1 MYKRQILYGAPVA
14 KQLDEISLK
23 IFQEVKSNNKSPHMT
38 AITVGDNP
46 ASLLYVSRKK
56 EKAEELGVEF
66 NWIKLDKN
74 TSQEKLKELVETES
88 KNTDGLIIQLPLPDH
103 LSSEDVINCI
113 PPDVDVDG
121 LTSYNLGSL
130 FSNEFKLIPAT
141 SLAVLELLNF
151 YQIKTEDKAI
161 VIAGRSRLVS
171 SPLAKIL
178 SSKSYNANVT
188 VIHSKTS
195 NQKQFITQADIFIS
209 AVGSAKLYDSSYF
222 KQGATIIDIG
232 ISSVDGK
239 TYGDIDTQ
247 NISEV
252 ASYRSPFP
260 GGVGPITVSALFFN
274 LSRLVKTN

>member
-1 MYKRQILYGAPVA
+1 MEQILYGAPVA

-23 IFQEVKSNNKSPHMT
+23 IFQEVKSNNKTPHMT

-66 NWIKLDKN
+66 NWIKLDKD

-130 FSNEFKLIPAT
+130 FSNEYKLIPAT

-209 AVGSAKLYDSSYF
+209 AVGSAKLYGYSYF

>member
-1 MYKRQILYGAPVA
+1 MEQILYGAPVA

-38 AITVGDNP
+38 AITVGDNS

-113 PPDVDVDG
+113 PPHVDVDG

-130 FSNEFKLIPAT
+130 FSNEYKLIPAT

>member
-1 MYKRQILYGAPVA
+1 MEQIFYGAPVA

-113 PPDVDVDG
+113 PPHVDVDG

-130 FSNEFKLIPAT
+130 FSNEYKLIPAT

>member
-1 MYKRQILYGAPVA
+1 MEQILYGAPVA

-23 IFQEVKSNNKSPHMT
+23 IFQEVKSNNKTPHMT

-56 EKAEELGVEF
+56 EKAEELEVEF

-74 TSQEKLKELVETES
+74 TSQEKLKEVVESES
-88 KNTDGLIIQLPLPDH
+88 KNTDGLIVQLPLPDH

-130 FSNEFKLIPAT
+130 FSNEYKLIPAT

-195 NQKQFITQADIFIS
+195 NQKQFISQADIFIS
-209 AVGSAKLYDSSYF
+209 AVGSAKLYDPSYF

>member
-1 MYKRQILYGAPVA
+1 MEQILYGAPVA

-23 IFQEVKSNNKSPHMT
+23 IFQEVKSNNKTPHMT
-38 AITVGDNP
+38 AVTVGDNP

-56 EKAEELGVEF
+56 EKAEELEVEF

-130 FSNEFKLIPAT
+130 FSNEYKLIPAT

>member
-1 MYKRQILYGAPVA
+1 MEQILYGAPVA
-14 KQLDEISLK
+14 KQLDDISLK
-23 IFQEVKSNNKSPHMT
+23 IFQEVKSNNKTPHMT

-56 EKAEELGVEF
+56 EKAERLGVEF
-66 NWIKLDKN
+66 HWIKLDKN

-88 KNTDGLIIQLPLPDH
+88 KNTNGLIIQLPLPDH

-130 FSNEFKLIPAT
+130 FSNEYKLIPAT

-151 YQIKTEDKAI
+151 YQIKTEDKDI

-239 TYGDIDTQ
+239 AYGDIDTQ
-247 NISEV
+247 NLSEV
-252 ASYRSPFP
+252 VSYRSPFP

>member
-1 MYKRQILYGAPVA
+1 MEQILYGAPVA

-23 IFQEVKSNNKSPHMT
+23 IFREVKSNNKTPNMT

-66 NWIKLDKN
+66 NWLKLDN
-74 TSQEKLKELVETES
+74 DTSQEKLKELVETES

-103 LSSEDVINCI
+103 LISEDVINCI
-113 PPDVDVDG
+113 PPEVDVDG
-121 LTSYNLGSL
+121 VTSYNLGSL
-130 FSNEFKLIPAT
+130 FSNEYKLIPAT

-178 SSKSYNANVT
+178 SSKSYNGNVT

-195 NQKQFITQADIFIS
+195 NQKQFISQADIFIS

-239 TYGDIDTQ
+239 NYGDIDTQ
-247 NISEV
+247 NISEA

-274 LSRLVKTN
+274 LSRLLKAN

>member
-1 MYKRQILYGAPVA
+1 MEQILYGAPVA

-23 IFQEVKSNNKSPHMT
+23 IFQEVKSNNKTPHMT
-38 AITVGDNP
+38 AITVGDKP

-56 EKAEELGVEF
+56 EKAEELEVEF

-74 TSQEKLKELVETES
+74 TSQEKLKEVVESES
-88 KNTDGLIIQLPLPDH
+88 KNTDGLIVQLPLPDH

-130 FSNEFKLIPAT
+130 YSNEYKVIPAT

-209 AVGSAKLYDSSYF
+209 AVDSAKLYDSSYF

-239 TYGDIDTQ
+239 NYGDIDTQ

-252 ASYRSPFP
+252 AINRSPFP

>member
-1 MYKRQILYGAPVA
+1 MEQILYGAPVA

-23 IFQEVKSNNKSPHMT
+23 IFQEVKSNNKTPHIT

-56 EKAEELGVEF
+56 EKAEELEVEF

-74 TSQEKLKELVETES
+74 TSQEKLKEVVESES

-103 LSSEDVINCI
+103 LNSEDVINCI

-130 FSNEFKLIPAT
+130 YSNEYKVIPAT

>member
-1 MYKRQILYGAPVA
+1 MEQILYGAPVA

-23 IFQEVKSNNKSPHMT
+23 IFQEVKSNNKTPHMT

-88 KNTDGLIIQLPLPDH
+88 KNTDGLIVQLPLPDH
-103 LSSEDVINCI
+103 LNSEDVINCI

-130 FSNEFKLIPAT
+130 FSNEYKLIPAT

-252 ASYRSPFP
+252 ASYRSPYP

>member
-1 MYKRQILYGAPVA
+1 MEQILYGAPVA

-23 IFQEVKSNNKSPHMT
+23 IFQEVKSNNKTPHMT

-130 FSNEFKLIPAT
+130 FSNEYKLIPAT

-222 KQGATIIDIG
+222 KQGATVIDIG

>member
-1 MYKRQILYGAPVA
+1 MEQLLYGDPVA
-14 KQLDEISLK
+14 RQLDEISFK
-23 IFQEVKSNNKSPHMT
+23 VFQDVKSNNKTPHLT
-38 AITVGDNP
+38 AITVGDNS

-56 EKAEELGVEF
+56 EKAEQLGVDF
-66 NWIKLDKN
+66 NWLKLDEN
-74 TSQEKLKELVETES
+74 TTQENLNELIQDQS
-88 KNTDGLIIQLPLPDH
+88 KTTDGLIVQLPLPNH
-103 LSSEDVINCI
+103 LNSEDVINCI

-130 FSNEFKLIPAT
+130 FSNEYKLIPAT

-209 AVGSAKLYDSSYF
+209 AVGSAKLYDFSYF
-222 KQGATIIDIG
+222 KKGATIIDIG

-239 TYGDIDTQ
+239 NYGDIDTQ
-247 NISEV
+247 NLSEV
-252 ASYRSPFP
+252 VSFRSPFP

>member
-1 MYKRQILYGAPVA
+1 MEQLLYGDPVA
-14 KQLDEISLK
+14 RQLDEISFK
-23 IFQEVKSNNKSPHMT
+23 AFQDAKSNNITPHLT
-38 AITVGDNP
+38 AITVGDNS

-56 EKAEELGVEF
+56 EKAEQLGVEF
-66 NWIKLDKN
+66 NWLKLDEN
-74 TSQEKLKELVETES
+74 TTQENLNELIQEQS
-88 KNTDGLIIQLPLPDH
+88 KTTDGLIVQLPLPNH
-103 LSSEDVINCI
+103 LNSEDVINCI

-130 FSNEFKLIPAT
+130 FSNEYKLIPAT

-209 AVGSAKLYDSSYF
+209 AVGSAKLYDFSYF
-222 KQGATIIDIG
+222 KKGATIIDIG

-239 TYGDIDTQ
+239 NYGDIDTQ
-247 NISEV
+247 NLSEV
-252 ASYRSPFP
+252 VSYRSPFP

>member
-1 MYKRQILYGAPVA
+1 MEQILYGAPVA

-23 IFQEVKSNNKSPHMT
+23 IFQEVKSNNKTPHMT
-38 AITVGDNP
+38 AVTVGDNP

-121 LTSYNLGSL
+121 LTSYNLGGL
-130 FSNEFKLIPAT
+130 FSNEYKLIPAT

-151 YQIKTEDKAI
+151 YQIKTEDKVI

-209 AVGSAKLYDSSYF
+209 AVGSAKLYDFSYF
-222 KQGATIIDIG
+222 KKGATIIDIG

-239 TYGDIDTQ
+239 NYGDIDTQ
-247 NISEV
+247 NLSEV
-252 ASYRSPFP
+252 VSYRSPFP

>member
-1 MYKRQILYGAPVA
+1 MEQILYGAPVA

-23 IFQEVKSNNKSPHMT
+23 IFQEVKSNNKTPHMT

-130 FSNEFKLIPAT
+130 FSNEYKLIPAT

-151 YQIKTEDKAI
+151 YQIKTEDKVI

-195 NQKQFITQADIFIS
+195 NQKQFTTQADIFIS

-232 ISSVDGK
+232 ISSVDAK

>member
-1 MYKRQILYGAPVA
+1 MEQILYGAPVA

-23 IFQEVKSNNKSPHMT
+23 IFQEVKSNNKTPHMT

-56 EKAEELGVEF
+56 EKAEELEVEF

-74 TSQEKLKELVETES
+74 TSQEKLKEVVESES

-113 PPDVDVDG
+113 PPDIDVDG

-130 FSNEFKLIPAT
+130 YSNEYKVIPAT

-151 YQIKTEDKAI
+151 YQIKTEDKAV

-252 ASYRSPFP
+252 ASCRSPFP